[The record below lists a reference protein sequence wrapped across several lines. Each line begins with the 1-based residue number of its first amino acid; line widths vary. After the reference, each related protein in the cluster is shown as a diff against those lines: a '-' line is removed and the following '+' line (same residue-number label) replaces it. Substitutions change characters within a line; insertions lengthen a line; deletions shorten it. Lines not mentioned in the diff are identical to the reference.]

1 MLQRSHP
8 DSVPLAGTAGLLG
21 LSSGAPMREACSRFV
36 EAAPLGIISMEA
48 LTDVQ
53 LIGVLSCRRAS
64 YSRPPPSLR
73 LQHPQRVQVPPLTMA
88 NAGDES
94 RELARFGEGG

>member
-1 MLQRSHP
+1 MTLRRNIIVNLKGAATYL
-8 DSVPLAGTAGLLG
+8 SV
-21 LSSGAPMREACSRFV
+21 
-36 EAAPLGIISMEA
+36 SMEA

-53 LIGVLSCRRAS
+53 LIGALSCRRAS

-73 LQHPQRVQVPPLTMA
+73 LQHPQRVQVPPLTSA